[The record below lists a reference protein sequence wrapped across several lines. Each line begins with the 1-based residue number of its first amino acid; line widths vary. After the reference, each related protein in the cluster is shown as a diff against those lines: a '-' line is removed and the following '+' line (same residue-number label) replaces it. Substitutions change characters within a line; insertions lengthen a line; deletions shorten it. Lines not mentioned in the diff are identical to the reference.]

1 MAGGRGA
8 MGTSRPTLLT
18 LRRTTQLI
26 ENGIAEGLHLGAQL
40 YVSVEGKPVAE
51 LAIGESRP
59 GVTMTPDTLS
69 LWLSAGKPVTAVAI
83 AQQVERG
90 RVSIDDP
97 VAKHVPEFAQR
108 GKERITI
115 RHLLTHTGG
124 FRGADLIPEDL
135 SWHETIER
143 ICAATVEPDWVIGE
157 KAGYQLSS
165 SWFVLAEIVRR
176 LSGRAYSDYVR
187 DEIFVPLGM
196 RASWIGMPL
205 TRHREYGERIGF
217 IYLLRGGKLAPH
229 AEWNSEADCTRCR
242 PGGNARGPVRELGK
256 FYESL
261 LGFGAQLLKKESV
274 AEFTRRHRIG
284 MFDHTFQHVID
295 FGLGFIV
302 NSNRYGVETVPYGYG
317 RHASEETFGHSGA
330 QSSCAF
336 ADPARQLVVAWSC
349 NGLPGERLH
358 QRRAREINAA
368 IYEDLGLL

>member
-1 MAGGRGA
+1 MTT
-8 MGTSRPTLLT
+8 GTLC
-18 LRRTTQLI
+18 
-26 ENGIAEGLHLGAQL
+26 
-40 YVSVEGKPVAE
+40 
-51 LAIGESRP
+51 
-59 GVTMTPDTLS
+59 
-69 LWLSAGKPVTAVAI
+69 LWLSAGKPVTAIAI

-90 RVSIDDP
+90 KLLIEDP
-97 VAKHVPEFAQR
+97 VAKYIPEFAQR

-135 SWHETIER
+135 PWTETIER
-143 ICAATVEPDWVIGE
+143 ICAAAIEPEWDIGS

-165 SWFVLAEIVRR
+165 SWFVLAEIVQR
-176 LSGRAYSDYVR
+176 LSGGAYSDYVR
-187 DEIFVPLGM
+187 DEIFGPL
-196 RASWIGMPL
+196 RKSDSWIGMPVE
-205 TRHREYGERIGF
+205 RFRNYGEHIGF
-217 IYLLRGGKLAPH
+217 IYLLRKGKLTQHPD
-229 AEWNSEADCTRCR
+229 WNSEADCTRCR

-261 LGFGAQLLKKESV
+261 LGFGAQLLKKETV

-317 RHASEETFGHSGA
+317 RHASEEAFGHSGA

-336 ADPARQLVVAWSC
+336 ADPERKLVVAWSC

-358 QRRAREINAA
+358 QRRAREINSA
-368 IYEDLGLL
+368 IYEDLGLS